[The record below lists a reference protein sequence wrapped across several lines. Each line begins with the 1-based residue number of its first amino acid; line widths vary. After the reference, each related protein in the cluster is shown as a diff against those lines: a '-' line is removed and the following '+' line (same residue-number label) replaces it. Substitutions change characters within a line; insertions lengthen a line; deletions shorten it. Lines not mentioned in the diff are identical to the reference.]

1 MTIAIE
7 QLIKM
12 HDPRCMSIES
22 LNVGRGRAILSKE
35 QILGAFATAQRK
47 NPVGYDLL
55 MAKYRH
61 DSDARFR
68 IMGAIYAWE
77 GYATY
82 QHLEHSDI
90 ACHLAVNMVLER
102 SLPAQADQIAR
113 LLRRYGTRSS
123 QTRKN
128 TDSLNADIKRLEKK
142 RCRDKVSDADY
153 FYIGCE
159 IEQLRVRIKAERQ
172 ALYDWSEQEARQ
184 RNTCP
189 RCNGTGKTLRPAI
202 AVCNECGGNGRI
214 TATFEHL
221 RQSLMDISGA
231 MIPRGEWPQYL
242 DLIKRCMNWL
252 YVEESQAVSALSTKI
267 HDEMEA

>member
-12 HDPRCMSIES
+12 HDPRCVSIES
-22 LNVGRGRAILSKE
+22 LNVGRGQGILSKE
-35 QILGAFATAQRK
+35 QMVGAFAATQRK

-61 DSDARFR
+61 DSDAGAR

-77 GYATY
+77 GYAKY
-82 QHLEHSDI
+82 QHLEHSDT
-90 ACHLAVNMVLER
+90 ACHLAMNMVLER
-102 SLPAQADQIAR
+102 NLPAQVDQIAK

-128 TDSLNADIKRLEKK
+128 TDSLNAEIKQLEKK
-142 RCRDKVSDADY
+142 RCRDKVSDAEY
-153 FYIGCE
+153 FRIGDE
-159 IEQLRVRIKAERQ
+159 IEQLRVRIKGERL
-172 ALYDWSEQEARQ
+172 ALYDWSKQEARQ

-202 AVCNECGGNGRI
+202 AVCNECGGNGHI
-214 TATFEHL
+214 AATFEHL
-221 RQSLMDISGA
+221 RKSLAIIGAVISA
-231 MIPRGEWPQYL
+231 SEWPQYL
-242 DLIKRCMNWL
+242 DLVKRCMRWL
-252 YVEESQAVSALSTKI
+252 YVEEACASDALNRQLK
-267 HDEMEA
+267 DETIQ

>member
-61 DSDARFR
+61 DSDAAFR
-68 IMGAIYAWE
+68 IMIAIYAWDV
-77 GYATY
+77 YAKY

-90 ACHLAVNMVLER
+90 ACSLAMDMVLER
-102 SLPAQADQIAR
+102 NLPAQVDHIAG

-128 TDSLNADIKRLEKK
+128 TDSLKAEIKRLEKQ
-142 RCRDKVSDADY
+142 RCRDKTSNAEY
-153 FYIGCE
+153 FLVGEE
-159 IEQLRVRIKAERQ
+159 IEQLSARIKAERQ
-172 ALYDWSEQEARQ
+172 ALYDWSEQEAR
-184 RNTCP
+184 RSNICP
-189 RCNGTGKTLRPAI
+189 RCSGTGKTLRPVIAI
-202 AVCNECGGNGRI
+202 CNECGGHGRI
-214 TATFEHL
+214 IATFEYL
-221 RQSLMDISGA
+221 RKSMAIIGA
-231 MIPRGEWPQYL
+231 VIPAGEWLQYL
-242 DLIKRCMNWL
+242 DLIKECMRWL
-252 YVEESQAVSALSTKI
+252 YIEESSAASVLSSQI
-267 HDEMEA
+267 RDEIEA